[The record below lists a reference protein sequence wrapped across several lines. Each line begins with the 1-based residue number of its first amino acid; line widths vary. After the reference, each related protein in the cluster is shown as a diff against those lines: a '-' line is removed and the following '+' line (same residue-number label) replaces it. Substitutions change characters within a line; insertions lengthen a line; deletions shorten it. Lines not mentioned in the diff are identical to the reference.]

1 MHSFVIFH
9 ACIGEL
15 DQLLDQ
21 EEQDAWS
28 TILCTDVFECYNDSC
43 RSCHNG
49 ASIRNRES
57 EDF

>member
-1 MHSFVIFH
+1 LVIFRT
-9 ACIGEL
+9 CIGEL

-28 TILCTDVFECYNDSC
+28 TILCTAVFECYNDSS
-43 RSCHNG
+43 RSSRNG
-49 ASIRNRES
+49 ASIHNRDS